1 MTCDRN
7 PDESA
12 IHDVSHCVAGCS
24 SMHEKPR
31 PLCTVR
37 TAPAAIK
44 TTLVDAVHGQKPL
57 RSTKA
62 ARTAARKNGRPPIA
76 SFHPA
81 SADVAKRAEILER
94 HNGYTPRPENEL
106 GRDPVGNAGQSPTTH
121 MAADGG
127 LAAARR
133 TMSQPASYKPRAVV
147 ADYPTTPHM
156 HARRR
161 GVHTLPRAPSK
172 WEARP
177 SRWRRARTLPNK
189 GGGPLEKLFSHSR
202 R

>member
-1 MTCDRN
+1 
-7 PDESA
+7 
-12 IHDVSHCVAGCS
+12 
-24 SMHEKPR
+24 MHEKPR
-31 PLCTVR
+31 SLCTVR

-44 TTLVDAVHGQKPL
+44 TTLVDAVHGQNPL

-62 ARTAARKNGRPPIA
+62 AKTAARKNGRPPIA

-81 SADVAKRAEILER
+81 SADVAKRAEILDR
-94 HNGYTPRPENEL
+94 HNGYTPWPENEL
-106 GRDPVGNAGQSPTTH
+106 GCDPVGNAGQSPTTH

-133 TMSQPASYKPRAVV
+133 PMSQPASYKPRAVV

-156 HARRR
+156 HARRG

-172 WEARP
+172 WRRVPLVGGARVYTP
-177 SRWRRARTLPNK
+177 EQRR
-189 GGGPLEKLFSHSR
+189 GPLEKLLSHSR